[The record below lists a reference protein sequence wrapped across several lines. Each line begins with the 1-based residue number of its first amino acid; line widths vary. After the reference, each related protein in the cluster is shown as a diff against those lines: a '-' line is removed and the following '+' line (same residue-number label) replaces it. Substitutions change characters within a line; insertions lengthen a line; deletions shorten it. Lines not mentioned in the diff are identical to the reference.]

1 MVVQRS
7 LYFLTSIHNRAST
20 LWALQEA
27 MQRFLGVAR
36 GQDGVKQVPAAS
48 ALLPA
53 GFSLP
58 YTPSSEELQ
67 CSCLVFLLGDYR
79 NPVFYSS
86 FESPFLQHVT
96 CVALGF
102 L

>member
-1 MVVQRS
+1 
-7 LYFLTSIHNRAST
+7 
-20 LWALQEA
+20 